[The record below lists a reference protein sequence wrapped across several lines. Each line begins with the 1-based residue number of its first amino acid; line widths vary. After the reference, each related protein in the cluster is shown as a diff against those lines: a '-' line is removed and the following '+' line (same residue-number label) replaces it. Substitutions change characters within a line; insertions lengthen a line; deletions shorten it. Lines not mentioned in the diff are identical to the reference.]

1 MKNKV
6 AFIYFSVVIFFTSVI
21 AYALITNN
29 TYDLMF
35 RSRFYL
41 AYENMW
47 INLIKGSIEID
58 GEFWVGERYFV
69 NGKTLTYY
77 LPFPAIVRGFLS
89 IFGLGSSSVLSVF
102 LAIVLYFISSF
113 LLFMD
118 VTKEFASKSI
128 SSDQYKKNVI
138 YFYPLV
144 GIPIIG
150 LCFEA
155 SMVWE
160 SLLWGLSI
168 FLLTLHFFYKF
179 VTLRTA
185 QHGVIFIF
193 LSSLVLFT
201 RPTFIVGSL
210 GMFCIA
216 LFIIFTDKKRSV
228 ALLSACFFFVGSC
241 FLLGSYN
248 SKKWGSPLTFAP
260 MQYHEQ
266 LVGNDRGR
274 KVEKLPSVSFLR
286 LPDAFDYYLLPT
298 LRPLKSGYFGFI
310 GVDRHIFNLKFENF
324 DYVEPKYTI
333 QIMLP
338 ILSLLAILGV
348 ISYKRFAASKSLKEI
363 TPISLLYL
371 AAGIPFFFILLAHS
385 MALRYRGDMFPLLI
399 VLGSGGIGGLFYSGK
414 EWKMFI
420 ASLFLCLITFI
431 FVAQSVIV
439 ERYIIVY
446 RDCSGITPNFL
457 CYFVKDKEK
466 LN

>member
-6 AFIYFSVVIFFTSVI
+6 AFIYFSAVIFFTFLI
-21 AYALITNN
+21 AYALFTNN

-35 RSRFYL
+35 QSRFYL

-89 IFGLGSSSVLSVF
+89 IFGLGSSSVLSVI
-102 LAIVLYFISSF
+102 LAVALYFVSSF
-113 LLFMD
+113 LLFRD
-118 VTKEFASKSI
+118 VTKEFVPKNI
-128 SSDQYKKNVI
+128 SCDQYKKNVM

-150 LCFEA
+150 LCFES

-179 VTLRTA
+179 VSLRNA
-185 QHGVIFIF
+185 QNGVIFIF
-193 LSSLVLFT
+193 LASLALFT
-201 RPTFIVGSL
+201 RPTFIIGSL
-210 GMFCIA
+210 VMFCIA
-216 LFIIFTDKKRSV
+216 LFIIFTDKKRNV
-228 ALLSACFFFVGSC
+228 VLLLACFFFVGSC

-274 KVEKLPSVSFLR
+274 KVEKLPSISFLR

-298 LRPLKSGYFGFI
+298 LRPLKSDDFGFI
-310 GVDRHIFNLKFENF
+310 GVDRHIFKLKFENF

-338 ILSLLAILGV
+338 ILFILAMLGV
-348 ISYKRFAASKSLKEI
+348 IAYKRFATSKSIKEI
-363 TPISLLYL
+363 IPISLLYL
-371 AAGIPFFFILLAHS
+371 AAGIPLFFILLVHS

-399 VLGSGGIGGLFYSGK
+399 VLGSGGIGSLFYSGK
-414 EWKMFI
+414 EWKIFI
-420 ASLFLCLITFI
+420 ASLFLSLITFV
-431 FVAQSVIV
+431 FVAQSIIV
-439 ERYIIVY
+439 ERYVIVY
-446 RDCSGITPNFL
+446 RDCNSITPNFL
-457 CYFVKDKEK
+457 CYFVRDKEK